1 MAEVFL
7 KRTLSGWMPDGPE
20 SYDRWQK
27 QRPGKVYRAEVKE
40 MRNYKAHCLFM
51 VLLNEVTFPNQTKF
65 VSARAFRRAV
75 ALAAGHTEEFMTLE
89 GEIQWLPLPYDYEH
103 LPDEADFLKAFG
115 AAMTVCAAILG
126 NTCPE
131 LEQEVAR
138 YANEQYGGIECPR
151 IFRDPAK
158 VRAA

>member
-1 MAEVFL
+1 MTEIFQ
-7 KRTLSGWMPDGPE
+7 KRTLSGWVPDDPE
-20 SYDRWQK
+20 SYAIWQRQK
-27 QRPGKVYRAEVKE
+27 VGKVYRAEVKE
-40 MRNYKAHCLFM
+40 PRNYKAHCLFM
-51 VLLNEVTFPNQTKF
+51 VLLNEVTFPNQSTF

-89 GEIQWLPLPYDYEH
+89 GEVQRIPLPFDYEH
-103 LPDEADFLKAFG
+103 LPDESDFTKVFG

-126 NTCPE
+126 VTCPD

-151 IFRDPAK
+151 IFRGQSQE
-158 VRAA
+158 RAA